1 MKIMANRDWKAIAQ
15 YQLANFF
22 STEVND
28 PKEEL
33 DSLMKLYG
41 SNVYEQF
48 LDEPKCAS
56 CGDTAQQR
64 CSKCKSEWYCTREC
78 QLKAWKAHKDVC
90 KMLTEVRAEEDAR
103 ETEIKAMNKEKAAA
117 AQKKKGPL
125 IQELN

>member
-1 MKIMANRDWKAIAQ
+1 MGLRAKIMANRDWKAIAQ

-48 LDEPKCAS
+48 LEDPKCAG
-56 CGDTAQQR
+56 CGEPATQR
-64 CSKCKSEWYCTREC
+64 CSKCKSEWYCSREC
-78 QLKAWKAHKDVC
+78 QLKQWKSHKDVC
-90 KMLTEVRAEEDAR
+90 KMLTEVRAEEGAR
-103 ETEIKAMNKEKAAA
+103 DKEIKAMNKEKA
-117 AQKKKGPL
+117 
-125 IQELN
+125 